1 MKETMKKFEFSKII
15 VVIVSAMTL
24 AVMAFTCYM
33 VYDTKNLEPLSTLT
47 ALVFGA
53 FATCTGFYYS
63 KSALENRIKLRKKYG
78 SEIFND
84 AKGEDTDDA

>member
-1 MKETMKKFEFSKII
+1 MKKFEFSKII

-24 AVMAFTCYM
+24 AVMAFTCFM
-33 VYDTKNLEPLSTLT
+33 IYDTKDLEPLPTLMT
-47 ALVFGA
+47 LVFGS

-63 KSALENRIKLRKKYG
+63 KAALENRIKLRKQYG

-84 AKGEDTDDA
+84 AKGEDVDG